1 MTLTVY
7 TSKVSTK
14 FDIKEKIPLKSI
26 TGIYIYIYTHDMYEK
41 YHLSLELY
49 TQLDLQ

>member
-7 TSKVSTK
+7 TSKVRTK

-26 TGIYIYIYTHDMYEK
+26 TRIYIYSHNMYEK